1 MIEYVT
7 MFLMKRTINTFDV
20 LTFIQMHTD
29 ENKFWQ
35 IRNASR
41 KACVQVRRDFNKRL
55 CKKSCRLSY
64 IACANKF
71 LIRSKS
77 TK

>member
-1 MIEYVT
+1 
-7 MFLMKRTINTFDV
+7 MKRTINAFGV
-20 LTFIQMHTD
+20 LTLIQMHAN
-29 ENKFWQ
+29 ENKLWR

-41 KACVQVRRDFNKRL
+41 NACGQVRRDFNQPL
-55 CKKSCRLSY
+55 YKKSCRLSY